1 MQLSKLLRAV
11 DHPYITGKG
20 GRKENNGKSSM
31 QVGPFCLHPPEPRS
45 TVQNYYGTYHQGP
58 EFLPKISQDPD

>member
-1 MQLSKLLRAV
+1 
-11 DHPYITGKG
+11 
-20 GRKENNGKSSM
+20 M